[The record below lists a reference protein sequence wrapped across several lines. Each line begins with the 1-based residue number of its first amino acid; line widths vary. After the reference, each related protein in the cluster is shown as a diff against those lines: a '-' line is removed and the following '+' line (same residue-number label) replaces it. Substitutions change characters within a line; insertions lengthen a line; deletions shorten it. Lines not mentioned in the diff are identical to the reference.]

1 MEQDMGARE
10 PLVVHALWD
19 DEAQVWVA
27 TSEDVPGLA
36 TEAPTWDM
44 LIPKLKAMI
53 PELLDANGYADGDD
67 DVRFKVLGEINEVAH
82 RESA

>member
-1 MEQDMGARE
+1 MEPDMSARE
-10 PLVVHALWD
+10 PLIVHAIWD

-36 TEAPTWDM
+36 TEAPSWDK

-53 PELLDANGYADGDD
+53 PDLLDANGYAGGDE
-67 DVRFKVLGEINEVAH
+67 DVRFKVLGEISEVAH
-82 RESA
+82 REAA